1 MTILD
6 SMQLGNC
13 GDEIIYLLNEI
24 KDAVTSDDFDDEN
37 HRLEYI
43 DDSIYM
49 IKNELTKLKLK

>member
-24 KDAVTSDDFDDEN
+24 KDSVTSDDFDDEN

>member
-13 GDEIIYLLNEI
+13 GDEIVYLLNEI
-24 KDAVTSDDFDDEN
+24 KDSVTSDDFDDEN

>member
-24 KDAVTSDDFDDEN
+24 KDSVTSDDFDDEN
-37 HRLEYI
+37 HRIEYI

>member
-24 KDAVTSDDFDDEN
+24 KDSVTSDDFDNEN
-37 HRLEYI
+37 HRIEYI

>member
-24 KDAVTSDDFDDEN
+24 KDSVTSDDFDNEN

>member
-24 KDAVTSDDFDDEN
+24 KDSVTSNDFDDEN

>member
-1 MTILD
+1 MTLLD
-6 SMQLGNC
+6 AIQLGDC

-24 KDAVTSDDFDDEN
+24 KDSVTSDDFDDEN

>member
-13 GDEIIYLLNEI
+13 GDKIIYLLNKI
-24 KDAVTSDDFDDEN
+24 KDSVTSDDFDDEN